1 MEEKTIMLLAVLLV
15 GVAVVMG
22 MKSDSGKQKSFAKKI
37 PTHLKEEGFKKKK
50 NKKKKNI
57 KQTSPSPK
65 YPSRLISFTPVP
77 YSPLQ
82 DLHKFSS
89 L

>member
-22 MKSDSGKQKSFAKKI
+22 MKRDSGKQKSFAKKI
-37 PTHLKEEGFKKKK
+37 PTHLEEEGFKKRKK
-50 NKKKKNI
+50 AYI
-57 KQTSPSPK
+57 KQTSPPPK
-65 YPSRLISFTPVP
+65 NPSRLISFPPVP

>member
-15 GVAVVMG
+15 GVAVAME

-37 PTHLKEEGFKKKK
+37 PTHLEEEEFKKKK
-50 NKKKKNI
+50 KKANI

-65 YPSRLISFTPVP
+65 NPSGLISFPPAP

-82 DLHKFSS
+82 GLHKFSS

>member
-15 GVAVVMG
+15 GVAVAME
-22 MKSDSGKQKSFAKKI
+22 MKSDSGKQESFAKKI
-37 PTHLKEEGFKKKK
+37 PTRVEEEGFKKKK
-50 NKKKKNI
+50 ANI

-65 YPSRLISFTPVP
+65 NPSGLISFPPAP

-82 DLHKFSS
+82 GLHKFSS

>member
-50 NKKKKNI
+50 KKEANI

>member
-1 MEEKTIMLLAVLLV
+1 MEEKRIMLLAVLLV

-37 PTHLKEEGFKKKK
+37 PTHLEEEGLKKKK
-50 NKKKKNI
+50 ANI

-65 YPSRLISFTPVP
+65 NPSRLISFPPVP
-77 YSPLQ
+77 YSPLE

>member
-37 PTHLKEEGFKKKK
+37 STHLEEEGLKKKK
-50 NKKKKNI
+50 
-57 KQTSPSPK
+57 QTLN
-65 YPSRLISFTPVP
+65 RL
-77 YSPLQ
+77 PLPLKIPH
-82 DLHKFSS
+82 D
-89 L
+89 